1 MWGQN
6 IYVALVRPNTL
17 YHHNST
23 RLNYHRLVAS
33 RSERPL
39 HPSQFV
45 VPVKLNASVLEPHLH
60 RQVVRMTVGSLYSAN
75 ATLPSPLDSIQ
86 YSHQRADTR
95 LIRFQDVRLLVVR
108 CLGPEPTSGPQRF
121 PFPRLIYVAGPYT
134 FLCIL

>member
-45 VPVKLNASVLEPHLH
+45 VPVKLNASVREAHIH
-60 RQVVRMTVGSLYSAN
+60 RQVLRMTVSLYYSAN
-75 ATLPSPLDSIQ
+75 APFPCPLGSIEH
-86 YSHQRADTR
+86 SHQRADAR
-95 LIRFQDVRLLVVR
+95 LMRFQEVRSLVVH
-108 CLGPEPTSGPQRF
+108 CLRPGP
-121 PFPRLIYVAGPYT
+121 
-134 FLCIL
+134 

>member
-6 IYVALVRPNTL
+6 NDVVLVRPTTL

-45 VPVKLNASVLEPHLH
+45 VPVKLNACVLEAHVH
-60 RQVVRMTVGSLYSAN
+60 RQVVRMTVRLFYSAN
-75 ATLPSPLDSIQ
+75 APLSSPLGSIQ
-86 YSHQRADTR
+86 HFYQRADTC
-95 LIRFQDVRLLVVR
+95 LIRFQRVRLLVVQGW
-108 CLGPEPTSGPQRF
+108 GPEQTSGPKRF
-121 PFPRLIYVAGPYT
+121 SFPGSEANRYGRKTP
-134 FLCIL
+134 